1 ALPHFFS
8 GSLTIASR
16 SFCSSANRIFRMQGV
31 HRMLLHAE
39 RLRFS
44 HPDGGAVD
52 VSAPLDREFQKALD
66 LFGWQVDTV

>member
-1 ALPHFFS
+1 
-8 GSLTIASR
+8 
-16 SFCSSANRIFRMQGV
+16 MQGV

-39 RLRFS
+39 RLRFP

-66 LFGWQVDTV
+66 LFGWHYLISFPVR

>member
-1 ALPHFFS
+1 
-8 GSLTIASR
+8 
-16 SFCSSANRIFRMQGV
+16 MQGV

-39 RLRFS
+39 RLRFP
-44 HPDGGAVD
+44 HPGGGAVD